1 VLRPERQPLPAGR
14 RAGRNRPGRFD
25 GDGRLPAEVTGD
37 PAARSE
43 AELESLGVKRLP
55 QSLDEAL
62 IHLEGSEVL
71 RDALGSALLGA
82 FVAVRRA
89 ELATLAGATP
99 EEIVVATRWRH

>member
-1 VLRPERQPLPAGR
+1 M
-14 RAGRNRPGRFD
+14 RAGRFLGVRSGGPC
-25 GDGRLPAEVTGD
+25 D

-62 IHLEGSEVL
+62 IHLEGSQVL
-71 RDALGSALLGA
+71 CDALGSALLGT

-89 ELATLAGATP
+89 ELATFAGATP
-99 EEIVVATRWRH
+99 EEIVAATRWRH